1 MAFMTALKL
10 ENDNLIPYQGFQNG
24 GDLKILGNSNINCK
38 TYTRYYLVAD
48 EEPKKGLTCVK
59 GAIAFFNSLKGVFV
73 KRDWDILH

>member
-48 EEPKKGLTCVK
+48 EEPKKRSYVC
-59 GAIAFFNSLKGVFV
+59 
-73 KRDWDILH
+73 